1 MSSRT
6 LFDEEALAAPS
17 EAKSPKV
24 EELADAIAAL
34 SLMEAADLVDVLKT
48 KLNIADVPMMAMG
61 GGGGGGGA
69 APAEEAPVVAK
80 TEFTIKLESFD
91 AATKIKLIKEVRSLT
106 SLGLKEVR
114 IRLSRLSLWRLVC
127 VCLPPRASRALW
139 PGRCAAWALS
149 FRGWLSPCSFMS
161 TIHCLLLT
169 VFVSHLCLCGSCYTL
184 LITLPHCETG

>member
-114 IRLSRLSLWRLVC
+114 IRSRGSRWRLVC
-127 VCLPPRASRALW
+127 VSPAARIPCALARSVRCVGSLLSRL
-139 PGRCAAWALS
+139 ALS
-149 FRGWLSPCSFMS
+149 LLFHVHHSLSFTHGLCVSSLSLWLVLHFADHSAS
-161 TIHCLLLT
+161 L
-169 VFVSHLCLCGSCYTL
+169 
-184 LITLPHCETG
+184 